1 LTEKIG
7 FLLKL
12 RETNVMKLHPGKICI
27 WPRCPRTRWFSVAL
41 SLLWLTGSGHENA
54 VGGIATVQL
63 VTRTLHS
70 GATAQGDSGAAQW
83 TTNSNN
89 VFFLSSARNLVPGLP
104 RVIGVQLYRRNRTTG
119 ETIAVNPDA
128 NASIVDFDI
137 TPDGRWITF
146 STRADNLVAPDT
158 NAFVQVYL
166 RDLQTGGIQRVS
178 VSRLGTAGSGDSS
191 GPTLSSDGRFVLFES
206 AAPDLVSGD
215 NNSATDVFLRD
226 TVAGTTTL
234 VSANSKGQPG
244 DRRSTVVALSSDGN
258 TAVFRSDA
266 TTLISSPTATTTD
279 LYHWQRVGGKLNRI
293 VLPGTGS
300 GSAAPAIRTFNPT
313 LSADGQFLA
322 FAATGLRT
330 LPAAVW
336 WTDLI
341 HQTNRLASSGEVIA
355 IVADDTAGPS
365 MSSDGRTIAFET
377 SVNQTKIW
385 NADTGLHALD
395 DLLLT
400 VPPISSEPTNSLVPI
415 LSPNGDWLAFQS
427 EAPVPSAGITNS
439 GDLRLYIRK
448 LATGQT
454 WTPLPNVRSAFE
466 LPLTSFGSDG
476 LTVHYQSEAP
486 LPGLSDFNQA
496 EDVVSQPIA
505 TDRAQAESLAVPGQG
520 SLSGDGPSWVG
531 LGGFSDDGRFLV
543 WTSASDNLSD
553 PPEERRTQVYL
564 HDALLGTHRP
574 VGLGIDGNSPNGA
587 SSSPRISG
595 NGESVAFVSLATNL
609 VNDGL
614 DSNTTPDV
622 YVRNLHTETTVL
634 VSSILGTNR
643 APSGRGGSHN
653 PVISADGRYVAFESQ
668 APDIAPGLVVNGNN
682 VFLRDLATTNSQVL
696 SLNGG
701 GEVTPFSGRASN
713 PVLSANGDLVAFW
726 GLPPMSYLFSIQN
739 PMITN
744 AFIPYASVI
753 GFTRDARGAVL
764 TDRNNS
770 VNVPAK
776 TIYWRDNL
784 AGMVRPLVRVSPS
797 TDQFKG
803 ISQVSVSAD
812 GSKVVWVSDDPEFVT
827 PQNPNPVTDIFVCDV
842 QTGVVSTVSRPSGPG
857 MSNGNSDSPS
867 LSADGRYVVFRSY
880 ASNLLPGD
888 HNRTSDVF
896 IRDLQTGVTAL
907 ISHREDD
914 NHPASSGSYEPI
926 ISGNGKWV
934 AFVSTADD
942 LIVGV
947 FDGNPQVFLA
957 AVPDFSIYDG
967 DEDELPDGWEVRSF
981 GDLSQTGD
989 GDFDGDGISNR
1000 DEYLANTNPV
1010 DPHSFLTILAA
1021 ELGGTGTLTV
1031 RFKSEVGV
1039 TYQMQTTPSLKGSAF
1054 VPAGQPVEGTGLE
1067 MQFSVLIKDE
1077 MGFARLSASR

>member
-1 LTEKIG
+1 
-7 FLLKL
+7 
-12 RETNVMKLHPGKICI
+12 M
-27 WPRCPRTRWFSVAL
+27 
-41 SLLWLTGSGHENA
+41 
-54 VGGIATVQL
+54 
-63 VTRTLHS
+63 
-70 GATAQGDSGAAQW
+70 
-83 TTNSNN
+83 
-89 VFFLSSARNLVPGLP
+89 
-104 RVIGVQLYRRNRTTG
+104 
-119 ETIAVNPDA
+119 
-128 NASIVDFDI
+128 
-137 TPDGRWITF
+137 
-146 STRADNLVAPDT
+146 
-158 NAFVQVYL
+158 
-166 RDLQTGGIQRVS
+166 
-178 VSRLGTAGSGDSS
+178 
-191 GPTLSSDGRFVLFES
+191 
-206 AAPDLVSGD
+206 
-215 NNSATDVFLRD
+215 
-226 TVAGTTTL
+226 
-234 VSANSKGQPG
+234 
-244 DRRSTVVALSSDGN
+244 
-258 TAVFRSDA
+258 
-266 TTLISSPTATTTD
+266 
-279 LYHWQRVGGKLNRI
+279 
-293 VLPGTGS
+293 
-300 GSAAPAIRTFNPT
+300 
-313 LSADGQFLA
+313 
-322 FAATGLRT
+322 
-330 LPAAVW
+330 
-336 WTDLI
+336 
-341 HQTNRLASSGEVIA
+341 
-355 IVADDTAGPS
+355 
-365 MSSDGRTIAFET
+365 
-377 SVNQTKIW
+377 
-385 NADTGLHALD
+385 
-395 DLLLT
+395 
-400 VPPISSEPTNSLVPI
+400 
-415 LSPNGDWLAFQS
+415 
-427 EAPVPSAGITNS
+427 
-439 GDLRLYIRK
+439 
-448 LATGQT
+448 
-454 WTPLPNVRSAFE
+454 
-466 LPLTSFGSDG
+466 
-476 LTVHYQSEAP
+476 
-486 LPGLSDFNQA
+486 
-496 EDVVSQPIA
+496 
-505 TDRAQAESLAVPGQG
+505 
-520 SLSGDGPSWVG
+520 
-531 LGGFSDDGRFLV
+531 
-543 WTSASDNLSD
+543 
-553 PPEERRTQVYL
+553 
-564 HDALLGTHRP
+564 
-574 VGLGIDGNSPNGA
+574 
-587 SSSPRISG
+587 
-595 NGESVAFVSLATNL
+595 AFVSLATNL

-643 APSGRGGSHN
+643 APSGRGGSRN

-726 GLPPMSYLFSIQN
+726 GLPPMSYLLSIQN
-739 PMITN
+739 PVITN